1 MINFPKVSTKHNE
14 KKTYE
19 NKMIKIASD
28 ENASCDCVYK
38 WHNSEFINDTI

>member
-28 ENASCDCVYK
+28 ENASRMIVFTK
-38 WHNSEFINDTI
+38 DTIQNL